1 MNKPAFY
8 KALLKWHFFAALV
21 GAVAIDVAAVAAG
34 GLLGNGEIPTVIGT
48 GEEEQP
54 FFAVLTVE
62 DAPEP
67 VPDDPTPLILPPPAA
82 NTDE

>member
-1 MNKPAFY
+1 M
-8 KALLKWHFFAALV
+8 
-21 GAVAIDVAAVAAG
+21 AVDVAAVAAG

-54 FFAVLTVE
+54 FFAVLTVD

-67 VPDDPTPLILPPPAA
+67 VPDDPPPPTD

>member
-1 MNKPAFY
+1 MSKPAFY
-8 KALLKWHFFAALV
+8 KAPPKWHFFAALV
-21 GAVAIDVAAVAAG
+21 GAVAIEVAVVAAG
-34 GLLGNGEIPTVIGT
+34 SLLGNGEIPTVIGT

-54 FFAVLTVE
+54 FFAVLTVD

-67 VPDDPTPLILPPPAA
+67 VPDDPPSLIPPPPTD